1 MARGRDPNEPAI
13 PRMSTVMWFRSRTR
27 RAYFSSAVVLTAALA
42 MVTLHHWRAPR
53 EVVAGELFRSAQLDV
68 DDLARCVRDEG
79 IRSVLS
85 LRGRSAKDDDYAA
98 EIDWCQANGIV
109 HVSVPLTPTRVPDA
123 ETANA
128 LLHALDTLP
137 APVLV
142 HCKEGCDR
150 TGMAVVV
157 YLVTRGLANLDD
169 AIDAEMSVTTGHFSF
184 GQSRAM
190 DAFFQQYRDEA
201 RGRSLRSWIEHRR
214 AIVASTHENP
224 PR

>member
-1 MARGRDPNEPAI
+1 
-13 PRMSTVMWFRSRTR
+13 MSAVMWFSSRTR
-27 RAYFSSAVVLTAALA
+27 RACFSSAVALTAAL
-42 MVTLHHWRAPR
+42 VTLTFHHWRAPR

-68 DDLARCVRDEG
+68 EDLAQCVREGG

-85 LRGRSAKDDDYAA
+85 LRGRSARDDDYAA
-98 EIDWCQANGIV
+98 EIAWCKANGVV

-123 ETANA
+123 ASANA

-137 APVLV
+137 TPLLV
-142 HCKEGCDR
+142 HCNEGCDR

-157 YLVTRGLANLDD
+157 YLVTHGLADLDD
-169 AIDAEMSVTTGHFSF
+169 AIDDEMSVTTGHFSF

-201 RGRSLRSWIEHRR
+201 RGRSLRSWIEHRG
-214 AIVASTHENP
+214 AIVASTHDP
-224 PR
+224 